1 MKTVIWTRPTICISL
16 HGTRHNY
23 GIPATMAKSEDKE
36 RAAMAAAGEFSEEE
50 FKKRL
55 RKIGRLRKPMEKVPT
70 PPGEFTPVEVHGE
83 PISDAV
89 VEDRR

>member
-1 MKTVIWTRPTICISL
+1 
-16 HGTRHNY
+16 
-23 GIPATMAKSEDKE
+23 MAKSEDKE
-36 RAAMAAAGEFSEEE
+36 PAAMAAADEFSEEE

-55 RKIGRLRKPMEKVPT
+55 RKIGRLHKPMEKVPT
-70 PPGEFTPVEVHGE
+70 PQGECTPVEVRGE